1 MKSDVFLCVE
11 TNLKQIRSNLVKKNG
26 KESLIETA
34 QFFFVRLFNCFS
46 RHKKSY
52 LLFTEILIP
61 PTINLKSHLQI
72 NILNKKIR

>member
-34 QFFFVRLFNCFS
+34 HFFFR
-46 RHKKSY
+46 
-52 LLFTEILIP
+52 
-61 PTINLKSHLQI
+61 
-72 NILNKKIR
+72 